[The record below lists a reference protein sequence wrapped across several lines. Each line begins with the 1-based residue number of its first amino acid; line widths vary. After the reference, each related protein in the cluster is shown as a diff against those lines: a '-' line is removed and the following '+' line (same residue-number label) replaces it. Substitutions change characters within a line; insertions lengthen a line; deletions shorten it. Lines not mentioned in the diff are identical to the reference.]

1 MSVTLIFMAVLQDW
15 EAKEWV
21 LSFMVA
27 LVSSQPVLLPLVS
40 LQLAGGDPG
49 QHAHD
54 QGSLLGHSQ

>member
-1 MSVTLIFMAVLQDW
+1 MAFTIIFMAVLQDW

-27 LVSSQPVLLPLVS
+27 LVSSQPLLLPLVS
-40 LQLAGGDPG
+40 LRLAGGHPG

-54 QGSLLGHSQ
+54 QGSLLGHS